1 MQPHRS
7 AAPPPHKLTSSTS
20 CRRSGQTL
28 QENRLGQKFVVD
40 ATLLTDLSHAGK
52 SDDLRRT
59 VNYAQV
65 YE

>member
-1 MQPHRS
+1 V
-7 AAPPPHKLTSSTS
+7 
-20 CRRSGQTL
+20 

-40 ATLLTDLSHAGK
+40 ATLLADLSHAGK

>member
-7 AAPPPHKLTSSTS
+7 AAPVAPRADTKRQLPPLWLH
-20 CRRSGQTL
+20 L